1 MQQTTLRVLNF
12 VLIFTLAL
20 LTVYFTLENTASTTI
35 NIIPGV
41 SGSIPIA
48 ALVIFSSG
56 LGACGVWFFAFW
68 SDKVGMNQINK
79 TNEAKEALLD
89 DTFNRLQDLEIL
101 VSELRSAQKKV
112 VPVISLSDDES
123 MDGKEVA

>member
-123 MDGKEVA
+123 MDDKEVA